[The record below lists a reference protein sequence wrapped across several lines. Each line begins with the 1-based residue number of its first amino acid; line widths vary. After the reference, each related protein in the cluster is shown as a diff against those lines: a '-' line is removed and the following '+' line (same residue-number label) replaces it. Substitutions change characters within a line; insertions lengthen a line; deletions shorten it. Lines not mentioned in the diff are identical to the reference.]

1 MRPNCNLLVARVEDL
16 GREYSAPLSE
26 RAAQHFSKDSFPGPL
41 VAEVGAISMTASSAP
56 VAALSFPRSVA
67 DATQLPAVA
76 KASRTQARIIWVSLC

>member
-56 VAALSFPRSVA
+56 VAALSS